1 MTTMTAT
8 AAAQPATSVSP
19 AARPA
24 RAEARQPKVLPAP
37 NSDFYQLV
45 DVLSPEERAIVKN
58 VRTFAETKVQPIINK
73 YWSDDA
79 FPFELLPS
87 IKELQIGGLGYQG
100 YGCAGGSEKLFGFV
114 AMELARVDASICT
127 FFGVHSGLAMGSIY
141 LDGSEEQKQKWLPP
155 MARWEK
161 VGCFGL
167 TEPLV
172 GSGTSGGM
180 TTTAKRDGDTW
191 TLNGQKRWI
200 GNAPWCDVSII
211 WARDVADNQ
220 VKGFIVENKTTP
232 GFSVEKI
239 EHKIA
244 LKVVQNGQITLKDVR
259 VPEAD
264 RLQGGNSFR
273 DTARVLR
280 MTRYMVGW
288 AATGIQMGAF
298 EATLKYAQERLQF
311 GTPIASFQ
319 MVQDLLAKMLANV
332 TACQCMMVRL
342 AQMADQGKLGDH
354 HAALAKAFCTARS
367 RETVAWG
374 RELLGGNGIVA
385 DYNVARFFADA
396 EALYSYE
403 GTYQMQN
410 LIVGKAITGL
420 GAFV

>member
-1 MTTMTAT
+1 MPTAT
-8 AAAQPATSVSP
+8 AATTAPAKKNG
-19 AARPA
+19 ARKP
-24 RAEARQPKVLPAP
+24 LPAP

-45 DVLSPEERAIVKN
+45 DVLNAEELALVKK
-58 VRTFAETKVQPIINK
+58 VRTYMESKVAPIINK

-87 IKELQIGGLGYQG
+87 FKELGIGGLGFDG
-100 YGCAGGSEKLFGFV
+100 YGCAGGNQKQFGFV
-114 AMELARVDASICT
+114 AMELARVDASIST

-155 MARWEK
+155 MARFEK
-161 VGCFGL
+161 IGCFGL

-172 GSGTSGGM
+172 GSGASGGLM
-180 TTTAKRDGDTW
+180 TTAKRDGDTW
-191 TLNGQKRWI
+191 ILNGQKRWI
-200 GNAPWCDVSII
+200 GNSTWCDLSII
-211 WARDVADNQ
+211 WARDLGDNQ

-239 EHKIA
+239 EHKVA
-244 LKVVQNGQITLKDVR
+244 LKVVQNGQITLKDCR
-259 VPEAD
+259 VPEAN
-264 RLQGGNSFR
+264 RLQAGNSFR

-288 AATGIQMGAF
+288 ASTGVQMGAF
-298 EATLKYAQERLQF
+298 ENALKYAQERLQF
-311 GTPIASFQ
+311 GKPIGSFQ
-319 MVQDLLAKMLANV
+319 LVQDLLAKMLGNI

-342 AQMADQGKLGDH
+342 ATMDDEGKLGDH

-385 DYNVARFFADA
+385 DYNAGRFFADA

-403 GTYQMQN
+403 GTYQIQN

-420 GAFV
+420 SAFV